1 MHEKQT
7 LTRRFAQC
15 FNALGA
21 QRLFYQSALL
31 HHRNLLQIWFEF
43 AVGRNLGERAAMS
56 EGGCLAARIALS
68 HLMDPF
74 RTMIPMLALP
84 SRTGVT
90 AGTAARTVSMLSKG
104 QLPFRR
110 HGILP

>member
-1 MHEKQT
+1 MNGKQT

-31 HHRNLLQIWFEF
+31 HHRNLLQVGFEL
-43 AVGRNLGERAAMS
+43 AVGRNLGERAAMP
-56 EGGCLAARIALS
+56 EGGCLAAGIALS

-74 RTMIPMLALP
+74 RTMIPISVAF
-84 SRTGVT
+84 SK
-90 AGTAARTVSMLSKG
+90 ARDFT
-104 QLPFRR
+104 
-110 HGILP
+110 I